1 MWLNNKYC
9 SGNELD
15 FTVTMNLPSF
25 VACLK
30 SQFPCTWHSCQCPWY
45 WDVLCRYVKT
55 CKQGQKHILITN
67 IAIQWNEKSWVW
79 KKWQKCEGDCVFL
92 TLFLS
97 FLEYNETHILC
108 LYILGLLVTDGG
120 TFLNGLKCHNCWH
133 FHVEGFWMD
142 TYHYFDDHI
151 FNLDSLSTN
160 SFSN

>member
-1 MWLNNKYC
+1 MFKI
-9 SGNELD
+9 S
-15 FTVTMNLPSF
+15 V
-25 VACLK
+25 
-30 SQFPCTWHSCQCPWY
+30 CTWHSCQCPWY
-45 WDVLCRYVKT
+45 WDVLCRCACIVDCFEIYIENLKARSETYSNYKHCYTMKWKECGRNGKNVKVIVYFWHYLCLFWSIMKPT
-55 CKQGQKHILITN
+55 F
-67 IAIQWNEKSWVW
+67 W
-79 KKWQKCEGDCVFL
+79 KL
-92 TLFLS
+92 
-97 FLEYNETHILC
+97 HLC